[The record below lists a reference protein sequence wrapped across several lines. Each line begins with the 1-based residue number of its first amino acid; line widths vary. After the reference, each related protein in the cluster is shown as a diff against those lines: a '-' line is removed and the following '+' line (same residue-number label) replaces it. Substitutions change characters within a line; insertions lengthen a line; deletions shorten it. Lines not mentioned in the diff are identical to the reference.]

1 MEWIQGKNPVRDGLD
16 IYLCYMD
23 MGKSR
28 VLRHN
33 KPCFG
38 GRYMLLSYIPDITLP
53 VGGGYMDYHK
63 IHRIAEYIKIPE
75 IELQNIMV
83 EKFHAVLITV
93 DNIVHS
99 ERLLAEEIHF
109 DTVEDITAASEW
121 LLSLSLIN
129 NMTN

>member
-1 MEWIQGKNPVRDGLD
+1 MY
-16 IYLCYMD
+16 IYVIWN

-53 VGGGYMDYHK
+53 VGGGYRDYCK
-63 IHRIAEYIKIPE
+63 IHRIANYIGLPE
-75 IELQNIMV
+75 NELRNIMV
-83 EKFHAVLITV
+83 EKFHATLITV

-99 ERLLAEEIHF
+99 ERLFAEKMHF
-109 DTVEDITAASEW
+109 DTVEDITAAAEW